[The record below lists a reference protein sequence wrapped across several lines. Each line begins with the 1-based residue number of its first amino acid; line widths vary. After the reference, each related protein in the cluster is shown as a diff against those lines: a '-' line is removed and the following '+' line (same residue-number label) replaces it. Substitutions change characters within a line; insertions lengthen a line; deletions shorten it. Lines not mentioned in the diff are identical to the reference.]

1 MSPNPLVGCVV
12 VRDGRILS
20 RVPQAVRS
28 SPCGTDRPRFLDS
41 AAGSTL
47 YVNLEPCAHYGKTPP
62 CAPSIVEKGVSRVV
76 LGTVDPDVR
85 VQGRGM
91 EILRA
96 GGVRVDAGVLEKEC
110 RWINRGF
117 IRRITLKRPWVTLK
131 AAVGLDGGM
140 ALRSGESKWITGYEA
155 RTVAHLLRAE
165 HDAVLVGSGT
175 VFRDDPELTVRNS
188 PGRNPLKV
196 VLDSRCS
203 IPPGSRVLEGCLLFV
218 GPDAHEGRCSEA
230 RSRGAEVVTA
240 PYEGNTL
247 SLRHVLTV
255 LAERGLVLLVEGGPR
270 CYHLLRHNLADA
282 WPFRVAE
289 DHGDEHPLRDTPFPP
304 WTKDQ
309 DRGLFRTGSRRRL
322 SGEFRHVHRTCR
334 GRGRYRRVQHG
345 REDLWSLSIG
355 SGRGGRNGADSLR
368 LGACLTVTSSEGR
381 CVVVS

>member
-1 MSPNPLVGCVV
+1 MTVNQKKRDEHFMRRALSLALRGTGSVSPNPLVGCVV

-20 RVPQAVRS
+20 EGYHRQ
-28 SPCGTDRPRFLDS
+28 CGAPHAERIALDSLDS

-255 LAERGLVLLVEGGPR
+255 LAERGVLSLLVEGGPTV
-270 CYHLLRHNLADA
+270 LSSFLRHNLADA
-282 WPFRVAE
+282 LALFVSPKIMGMNIPFGGTLSFSSMDEAIRIRDCSVRAVGE
-289 DHGDEHPLRDTPFPP
+289 DFLLEGIPACSP
-304 WTKDQ
+304 
-309 DRGLFRTGSRRRL
+309 
-322 SGEFRHVHRTCR
+322 
-334 GRGRYRRVQHG
+334 
-345 REDLWSLSIG
+345 DL
-355 SGRGGRNGADSLR
+355 
-368 LGACLTVTSSEGR
+368 
-381 CVVVS
+381 